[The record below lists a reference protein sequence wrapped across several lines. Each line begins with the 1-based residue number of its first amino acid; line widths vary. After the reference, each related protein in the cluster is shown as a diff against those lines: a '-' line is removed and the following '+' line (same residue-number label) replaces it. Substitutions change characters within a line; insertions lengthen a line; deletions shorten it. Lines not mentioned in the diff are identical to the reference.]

1 MLFSTIAFGLG
12 IDIPDVRHVV
22 IVFRSKNIE
31 EFWQMANRAGR
42 DSAVASVCTHCM
54 FEPYRVQ
61 VSLYYRNVGTKRKHH
76 FDDYMESLP
85 VLRSCQRLQV
95 LSYLGSNL
103 SCGQGVGCGSCSA
116 CARNG
121 NRLPAGSEE
130 PLIPAGQE
138 RQGVTAVARNPNR
151 SERLLQRKHVLNSE
165 FRTRYL
171 CKRKRME
178 REEEMVAELWKQA
191 CELCTELGGS
201 STIAGTRLILMAV
214 SLFSR

>member
-1 MLFSTIAFGLG
+1 MWRPA
-12 IDIPDVRHVV
+12 
-22 IVFRSKNIE
+22 
-31 EFWQMANRAGR
+31 A
-42 DSAVASVCTHCM
+42 
-54 FEPYRVQ
+54 EP
-61 VSLYYRNVGTKRKHH
+61 
-76 FDDYMESLP
+76 E
-85 VLRSCQRLQV
+85 
-95 LSYLGSNL
+95 
-103 SCGQGVGCGSCSA
+103 
-116 CARNG
+116 
-121 NRLPAGSEE
+121 GSEE
-130 PLIPAGQE
+130 PLIPAGQA
-138 RQGVTAVARNPNR
+138 GMVTAVARNPNR